1 MVYVSRSGKCLSM
14 SSEAVLSKAGDLVVW
29 VEGLAAVAIPK
40 LCPLD
45 QWVSEVDL
53 LLLPVLEASVEVS
66 AAGSEAGHVAVDL
79 GEDSEVIDLTFVEE
93 GEVLD
98 IKEAVALVEEVGMVV
113 VRLMATVMAQRRP
126 LMHLLA
132 LEEEVALVVGTV
144 ALLRMVV

>member
-40 LCPLD
+40 LCPLA

-66 AAGSEAGHVAVDL
+66 AAGSEAGHVVVDS

>member
-1 MVYVSRSGKCLSM
+1 MLR
-14 SSEAVLSKAGDLVVW
+14 
-29 VEGLAAVAIPK
+29 
-40 LCPLD
+40 
-45 QWVSEVDL
+45 
-53 LLLPVLEASVEVS
+53 LPDLEAWAGVSV
-66 AAGSEAGHVAVDL
+66 AGLEAGHGVVDL

>member
-1 MVYVSRSGKCLSM
+1 MV
-14 SSEAVLSKAGDLVVW
+14 
-29 VEGLAAVAIPK
+29 VAIPK

-53 LLLPVLEASVEVS
+53 LLLPVLEASAVVS
-66 AAGSEAGHVAVDL
+66 VVDLEADHVVVDL
-79 GEDSEVIDLTFVEE
+79 GEVSEVIDLTFVEE
-93 GEVLD
+93 EEVLD
-98 IKEAVALVEEVGMVV
+98 IKEVVALVEEVGMAV

-144 ALLRMVV
+144 ALL

>member
-1 MVYVSRSGKCLSM
+1 M
-14 SSEAVLSKAGDLVVW
+14 
-29 VEGLAAVAIPK
+29 
-40 LCPLD
+40 
-45 QWVSEVDL
+45 DL
-53 LLLPVLEASVEVS
+53 LLLPVLEASVVVS
-66 AAGSEAGHVAVDL
+66 VAGLEAGHAVVDL
-79 GEDSEVIDLTFVEE
+79 GEVSEVIDLTFVAE

-126 LMHLLA
+126 LMHLLV

>member
-1 MVYVSRSGKCLSM
+1 MVYVLRTGKCLSM
-14 SSEAVLSKAGDLVVW
+14 SSAAVLSKAGDLVVW
-29 VEGLAAVAIPK
+29 AEVLVGVATPK

-45 QWVSEVDL
+45 QWVSEVDS
-53 LLLPVLEASVEVS
+53 LLLPVLEASVVVS
-66 AAGSEAGHVAVDL
+66 VAGLEAGHVVGDL
-79 GEDSEVIDLTFVEE
+79 GEVSVAIGLTFVEE

-126 LMHLLA
+126 LMHLLV

-144 ALLRMVV
+144 ALP